1 MRKAPRRTL
10 LYLFPRTFSLVVVCL
25 AMGST
30 GSTATATNGAE
41 ERGKVIFEKR
51 CASCHGPR
59 GRGDGPEAPFLSP
72 RPPSLISA
80 ATSVKTDEELSAMIE
95 NGMPRTAMRGWKN
108 ELTEEQRRDVLAY
121 IRSLVRFYNPVT
133 PQTPPHRQ

>member
-1 MRKAPRRTL
+1 
-10 LYLFPRTFSLVVVCL
+10 
-25 AMGST
+25 
-30 GSTATATNGAE
+30 
-41 ERGKVIFEKR
+41 
-51 CASCHGPR
+51 
-59 GRGDGPEAPFLSP
+59 
-72 RPPSLISA
+72 
-80 ATSVKTDEELSAMIE
+80 MIE